1 MANEFRVKNGII
13 IDEVSSSS
21 GNLTLVDGTV
31 TSDQNLLLDVTG
43 DITLDADDADVFF
56 KDNGVQF
63 GKITKHSSGQLAIHD
78 SANNEAIRLV
88 SGGSVNMPNDLV
100 VAGDLNITGE
110 ISASVKGNTITPA
123 TAAINLVTSGS
134 SDLAITIDAIDGTLV
149 LDGHDKIEMRSG
161 GASLG
166 FDITTANSGDVVFHQ
181 NTNAKDFVFT
191 SDGGDELLRIHDD
204 STSGGGMKLRGDGS
218 NLPVFLIE
226 NVSNDAT
233 GGSIKF
239 NVNRGQDAADN
250 DVLGTLLFSGFDDN
264 TPDVQDYAKIFGSV
278 LDASHGA
285 EKGKITAQ
293 VATFAGNMTTGLTID
308 GTTGDGVVNV
318 TLGAGTTSTTTVSG
332 NLTVLGTTTQ
342 INSTSLTV
350 EDAIIELGLV
360 DGAAPGSNTAID
372 FGIIANYHD
381 GSQARKSAFFWDET
395 HQGWSVANIVS
406 ETGQVLTP
414 SGDDIDFHLLYDD
427 NKFFKINVNQHG
439 AATLSAT
446 GNSGDATQGDITLD
460 AKGDVHLN
468 ADSGIITFADDT
480 QGFGSLS
487 HSSGV
492 LLIKSLADTGM
503 ELRAERAMSFFVDY
517 DAGDTSSAFTFET
530 KDPTGP
536 DTSNVDNEKQPVIIN
551 YKSNG
556 TALGQVQFGNVK
568 ASSDSAG
575 VLFTYDGG
583 AFGVAEV
590 TIHTINQENTLHQAN
605 KMLICADTTGTD
617 ALNFSNYSVLYS
629 DGSTEIA
636 TFSASIASDGTVS
649 VNVDGDDNDDF
660 FYSVVFLK

>member
-1 MANEFRVKNGII
+1 MVNEFRVKNGVIVDETSTNAGNI
-13 IDEVSSSS
+13 TIVDGEIDSDQGILLDAVTDITLDAAGDDVILKDTGTEFGRFTNNSGQLQIATSSSS
-21 GNLTLVDGTV
+21 TAALNLAAGGHVATTGNLTVGGDLA
-31 TSDQNLLLDVTG
+31 VTG
-43 DITLDADDADVFF
+43 DITTTVFADNIATGDSASNIV
-56 KDNGVQF
+56 
-63 GKITKHSSGQLAIHD
+63 TSSGD
-78 SANNEAIRLV
+78 
-88 SGGSVNMPNDLV
+88 
-100 VAGDLNITGE
+100 
-110 ISASVKGNTITPA
+110 
-123 TAAINLVTSGS
+123 
-134 SDLAITIDAIDGTLV
+134 ITIDSQAGSTLV
-149 LDGHDKIEMRSG
+149 DGHTDLRFQFGNG
-161 GASLG
+161 GIVHLLN
-166 FDITTANSGDVVFHQ
+166 ANSGDAVFQ
-181 NTNAKDFVFT
+181 QKVDAKDFVFKT
-191 SDGGDELLRIHDD
+191 HAGTEVFRIHDD
-204 STSGGGMKLRGDGS
+204 AASGGGMKLSSAAGS
-218 NLPVFLIE
+218 KPVFLIE
-226 NVSNDAT
+226 NTANDAT

-250 DVLGTLLFSGFDDN
+250 DVLGTLLFSGYDSG
-264 TPDVQDYAKIFGSV
+264 TPSTQDYAKVFASV
-278 LDASHGA
+278 LDATHGE

-293 VATFAGNMTTGLTID
+293 VATYAGNMTTGLTID
-308 GTTGDGVVNV
+308 GTTGDGIVNV

-360 DGAAPGSNTAID
+360 DGAAPSSDTAID
-372 FGIIANYHD
+372 IGLIANYYK
-381 GSQARKSAFFWDET
+381 SSNARKSAIYWDNT
-395 HQGWSVANIVS
+395 HEGWSVANIVS
-406 ETGQVLTP
+406 ESGQVLTP

-427 NKFFKINVNQHG
+427 NKYFKINVNQHG

-468 ADSGIITFADDT
+468 ADSGIITFADDS

-517 DAGDTSSAFTFET
+517 DGGDTSSAFTFET

-536 DTSNVDNEKQPVIIN
+536 DTSNVDNELQPVIVN

-556 TALGQVQFGNVK
+556 TALGQVQFGNVE
-568 ASSDSAG
+568 ASSNSAG
-575 VLFTYDGG
+575 VLFTYNGA

-617 ALNFSNYSVLYS
+617 ALNYSNYSVLYS

-660 FYSVVFLK
+660 FYAVTFLK

>member
-1 MANEFRVKNGII
+1 MANEFRVKNGVIVDETSTNAGNITIVDGEIDSDQGILIDAETDITLDAKGDDII
-13 IDEVSSSS
+13 LKDNGTEFGRLVNNSGQLRISTSSSS
-21 GNLTLVDGTV
+21 TAAINFASGGHVATTGNLTVGGDLA
-31 TSDQNLLLDVTG
+31 VTG
-43 DITLDADDADVFF
+43 DITTTVFADNIAA
-56 KDNGVQF
+56 G
-63 GKITKHSSGQLAIHD
+63 D
-78 SANNEAIRLV
+78 SA
-88 SGGSVNMPNDLV
+88 S
-100 VAGDLNITGE
+100 
-110 ISASVKGNTITPA
+110 
-123 TAAINLVTSGS
+123 NLVTSSG
-134 SDLAITIDAIDGTLV
+134 DITIDSQAGSTIV
-149 LDGHDKIEMRSG
+149 DGHTDLRLQFGNG
-161 GASLG
+161 GIVHILN
-166 FDITTANSGDVVFHQ
+166 ANSGDAVFQ
-181 NTNAKDFVFT
+181 QKVDAKDFVFKT
-191 SDGGDELLRIHDD
+191 HAGTEVFRIHDD
-204 STSGGGMKLRGDGS
+204 AASGGGMKLSSASGS
-218 NLPVFLIE
+218 KPVFLIE
-226 NVSNDAT
+226 NTANDAT

-250 DVLGTLLFSGFDDN
+250 DVLGTLLFSGYDDG
-264 TPDVQDYAKIFGSV
+264 TPEVQDYAKIFSSV
-278 LDASHGA
+278 LDATHGQ

-293 VATFAGNMTTGLTID
+293 VATYAGNMTTGLTID
-308 GTTGDGVVNV
+308 GTTGDGIVNV

-381 GSQARKSAFFWDET
+381 GSQARKSAFYWDET
-395 HQGWSVANIVS
+395 HQGWSVANIIS

-427 NKFFKINVNQHG
+427 NKYFKINVNQHG
-439 AATLSAT
+439 AATLSAE

-468 ADSGIITFADDT
+468 ADSGIITFADDS

-517 DAGDTSSAFTFET
+517 DGGDTSSAFTFET

-536 DTSNVDNEKQPVIIN
+536 DTSNVDNELQPVIVN

-556 TALGQVQFGNVK
+556 TALGQVQFGNVE
-568 ASSDSAG
+568 ASSNSAG
-575 VLFTYDGG
+575 VLFTYDGA

-617 ALNFSNYSVLYS
+617 ALNYSNYSVLYS